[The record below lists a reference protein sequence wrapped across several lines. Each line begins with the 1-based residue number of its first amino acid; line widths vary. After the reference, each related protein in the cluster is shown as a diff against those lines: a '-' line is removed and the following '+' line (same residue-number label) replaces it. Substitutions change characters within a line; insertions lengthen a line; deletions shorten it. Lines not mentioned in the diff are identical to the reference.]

1 MNEDIDLIE
10 ILDRCPKW
18 TQFYSQVFGNVFFIE
33 IETCT
38 SGKYIVFALNDH
50 EVFSVDSKGKYAISD
65 NPKDIECIIF
75 PSKDQRD
82 WNKFTAPW

>member
-18 TQFYSQVFGNVFFIE
+18 TRFYSQVFGNVFFIE

-82 WNKFTAPW
+82 WSKFVAPW